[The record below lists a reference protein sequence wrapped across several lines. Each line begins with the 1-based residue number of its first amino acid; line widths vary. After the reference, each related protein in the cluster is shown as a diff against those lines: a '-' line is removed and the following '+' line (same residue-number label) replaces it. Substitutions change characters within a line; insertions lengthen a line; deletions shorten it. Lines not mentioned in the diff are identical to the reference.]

1 MIADTCRVTG
11 TPPPPPRLPPPP
23 PPPASSSSFFL
34 LLRLLPPCF
43 HHIWRKVL
51 LHSLCRFLV
60 IVVDSAC
67 VLQCSVSKTGSDG
80 KKKEEKTQPRRTFF
94 IPEKERERER
104 ELNSLETSLF
114 LSVLAR
120 LPSWEPRP
128 ETQRQKTKLI
138 YFIIIFFFFIFIFFF
153 FLSFVPP
160 KLEQQQQQQQQR
172 QRQRRQK
179 KRSGKKK
186 RKEIRMGKE
195 GRKDWIQRTNQGADR
210 ASSLRDATEWQPM
223 GVRENGIDSESQVL
237 AFRAKSSL
245 PWRRTDTKSSSFFF
259 FGFSSRSANG
269 RQQPQ
274 SMASPECQTLMQ
286 QCGDELGLL
295 LHGSS
300 SSSSSTSASSTP
312 SPRPA
317 PVLEPVCG
325 TDGRTYSSRC
335 ELQRA
340 RCEGHPIRVH
350 NVGSCRNGKQNQK
363 KKKHQKETKGNPEDR
378 SEFVCFLLTKKTLF
392 FCSTKPGRLVKRNE
406 QSGPFKRHSINPLPL
421 GFFLGGGSPFF
432 YTHTHTK

>member
-1 MIADTCRVTG
+1 
-11 TPPPPPRLPPPP
+11 
-23 PPPASSSSFFL
+23 
-34 LLRLLPPCF
+34 
-43 HHIWRKVL
+43 
-51 LHSLCRFLV
+51 
-60 IVVDSAC
+60 
-67 VLQCSVSKTGSDG
+67 
-80 KKKEEKTQPRRTFF
+80 
-94 IPEKERERER
+94 
-104 ELNSLETSLF
+104 
-114 LSVLAR
+114 
-120 LPSWEPRP
+120 
-128 ETQRQKTKLI
+128 
-138 YFIIIFFFFIFIFFF
+138 
-153 FLSFVPP
+153 
-160 KLEQQQQQQQQR
+160 
-172 QRQRRQK
+172 
-179 KRSGKKK
+179 
-186 RKEIRMGKE
+186 MGKE

-363 KKKHQKETKGNPEDR
+363 KN
-378 SEFVCFLLTKKTLF
+378 KT
-392 FCSTKPGRLVKRNE
+392 PKRNQGKPRGSLGIRLLFIDE
-406 QSGPFKRHSINPLPL
+406 KNP
-421 GFFLGGGSPFF
+421 FFLFNE
-432 YTHTHTK
+432 TR